1 MDAGL
6 PILSSKTLP
15 VAYALHQTSLCPADL
30 DLAALP
36 SPLDAADSRLAL
48 YRTGAAPDRVW
59 DWVPPPPP
67 APPPTG
73 KLGGLGLLKGKGKA
87 QPVGKVARV
96 AWNPQGDTLAVLVSP
111 PASSSSSPSTLSLLS
126 IHTGAPLVP
135 AAAPL
140 PSTSTPTTLTWQR
153 LALAHDPL
161 LPSWGIALVD
171 RLPALPKIPKDGLAA
186 AGAADGPGGAPRMA
200 FGAGGA
206 GGPGAGGGGAA
217 GGGGGGGVFGAKQAM
232 LERERAKEAQRPL
245 SMQDAVERFPT
256 LLPAARPEDEAASG
270 EGGGDPKVRAM
281 VRPRLEGGEAD
292 AVEHTVLCVGD
303 EKGGCHMF
311 LGGSVYLGSV
321 DVGGPVIAITSLPS
335 SSPVP
340 CASFAVHLSTSASPL
355 AVRVLALPLPP
366 TLSTILRQSS
376 ALRAL
381 LQHAF
386 DALQDTR
393 NLWDEARRIGKG
405 WLQRIADVSRPHGVT
420 TPPTTQLHLLLLTG
434 RPTRALHDFL
444 ASKMNERGLVKWEQ
458 AMGLALE
465 RARRVGWVSVAPAM
479 ERVVVLLREVDAWA
493 RWPEKFDTYTFE
505 RDEVLRATELAKEA
519 VRASAFFQREVEE
532 EERCFKQFSVWL
544 HYELDKVA
552 QQEGSEIR
560 PLAAFDP
567 LPVSHYIQHRLP
579 STAATLAPFLAF
591 GLASAPLK
599 DCAELKAA
607 EAWVAQLPVGARA
620 LRDAELGLIDGES
633 TVGGMGEGAG
643 NDARRLDALVRR
655 MTEEVQGQV
664 DADELASRTGTG
676 WRRTGSSLVP
686 GAFNPAPAAKPEE
699 VPSWA
704 EGAGADPDNAP
715 RPPPGSASPSS
726 SPFGSKAA
734 PSSSKTP
741 RAPQSLPALLHL
753 TARLVGGVFD
763 RGVRAATGA
772 HAHLGEPVERDA
784 GTGMVDEGAE
794 AGELRLRTRV
804 AEDGRLEEVW
814 ARGSTITV
822 SRQLVALVLGNLS
835 AVETA
840 SYDLRVADGPPF
852 RVVELDFAADD
863 ELVLG
868 VAVLK
873 DGAPPRYLLAHA
885 KLADLEWSPESRS
898 PTSPL
903 PLASHV
909 PLDPAYPPSA
919 LAFRTTPSGRQL
931 VASLSGEGRRLEVL
945 DAAGVDAVP
954 AQEMEM

>member
-1 MDAGL
+1 MDTSL
-6 PILSSKTLP
+6 PVLSSKTLP
-15 VAYALHQTSLCPADL
+15 VAHALHPSSLCPADL
-30 DLAALP
+30 DLCALS
-36 SPLDAADSRLAL
+36 SPPDAPDSRLAL
-48 YRTGAAPDRVW
+48 YRTGTAPDRVW
-59 DWVPPPPP
+59 EWVPPPPP

-87 QPVGKVARV
+87 QPVGKVARI
-96 AWNPQGDTLAVLVSP
+96 AWNPQGDTVAVLVAP

-135 AAAPL
+135 PAAPL

-153 LALAHDPL
+153 LALVHDPL
-161 LPSWGIALVD
+161 LPSWGLALVD

-206 GGPGAGGGGAA
+206 GGPGVGGGPG

-245 SMQDAVERFPT
+245 SMQDAAERFPT
-256 LLPAARPEDEAASG
+256 LLPAARPEDEGAA
-270 EGGGDPKVRAM
+270 GGDPKVRAM
-281 VRPRLEGGEAD
+281 LRPRAEGGEAD

-303 EKGGCHMF
+303 EKGGCHLF
-311 LGGSVYLGSV
+311 LGGTVYLGSV
-321 DVGGPVIAITSLPS
+321 DAGEPVLAVTSVPSPSPS
-335 SSPVP
+335 SA
-340 CASFAVHLSTSASPL
+340 ASFVVHLSTSASPL
-355 AVRVLALPLPP
+355 SVRELSVPLPA
-366 TLSTILRQSS
+366 TLSAVLRQSS

-386 DALQDTR
+386 DALQDSR

-465 RARRVGWVSVAPAM
+465 RSRRVGWVSVATAM

-493 RWPEKFDTYTFE
+493 RWPEKFGTYSFE
-505 RDEVLRATELAKEA
+505 RDEVLRATESAREA

-560 PLAAFDP
+560 PVAAFDP

-579 STAATLAPFLAF
+579 STATTIAPFLAF

-599 DCAELKAA
+599 DCAEFKGA
-607 EAWVAQLPVGARA
+607 EAWVAQLPVGTPA
-620 LRDAELGLIDGES
+620 LRDTELGLVDGADMRDDMRP
-633 TVGGMGEGAG
+633 GGGDDE
-643 NDARRLDALVRR
+643 RRLDALVRR

-664 DADELASRTGTG
+664 DADELAARARVGSKEAVT
-676 WRRTGSSLVP
+676 SSLP
-686 GAFNPAPAAKPEE
+686 GGFNPAPAAKLED
-699 VPSWA
+699 VPPWA
-704 EGAGADPDNAP
+704 DVVPDPDAGP
-715 RPPPGSASPSS
+715 RPPLTGATSPP
-726 SPFGSKAA
+726 SPFRGTVVSF
-734 PSSSKTP
+734 SSKKP
-741 RAPQSLPALLHL
+741 KAPQSLPALLHL
-753 TARLVGGVFD
+753 TARLVGGVMD

-772 HAHLGEPVERDA
+772 HAVLGEPVVRDA
-784 GTGMVDEGAE
+784 GEGTMDVDGEVD
-794 AGELRLRTRV
+794 ELRLRTRV
-804 AEDGRLEEVW
+804 AQDGRLEEVW
-814 ARGSTITV
+814 VRGSTITFA
-822 SRQLVALVLGNLS
+822 RQLVQGDLS

-840 SYDLRVADGPPF
+840 SHDLRLADGPPV
-852 RVVELDFAADD
+852 RVVELDFIDDD

-868 VAVLK
+868 VSVLK
-873 DGAPPRYLLAHA
+873 DGAAPRHLIARV
-885 KLADLEWSPESRS
+885 KLADLDWSPDPRS
-898 PTSPL
+898 AASPL
-903 PLASHV
+903 PLSRQVA
-909 PLDPAYPPSA
+909 LDPAYPPSA
-919 LAFRTTPSGRQL
+919 LSFRTTPSGRQL

-945 DAAGVDAVP
+945 DAAGVDAAP
-954 AQEMEM
+954 SQAMEM

>member
-6 PILSSKTLP
+6 PVLSSKTLS
-15 VAYALHQTSLCPADL
+15 VAHALHSSSLCPADL
-30 DLAALP
+30 DLCALS
-36 SPLDAADSRLAL
+36 SPPDAADSRLAL
-48 YRTGAAPDRVW
+48 YRTGTAPDRVW
-59 DWVPPPPP
+59 EWVPPPPP

-87 QPVGKVARV
+87 QPVGKVARL
-96 AWNPQGDTLAVLVSP
+96 AWNPQGDSVAVLVAP

-135 AAAPL
+135 PAAPL
-140 PSTSTPTTLTWQR
+140 PSTSTPTTLSWQR

-161 LPSWGIALVD
+161 LPSWSLALVD

-186 AGAADGPGGAPRMA
+186 AGAADGLGGAPRMA

-206 GGPGAGGGGAA
+206 GGPGAGGGGPG

-245 SMQDAVERFPT
+245 SMQDAAERFPT
-256 LLPAARPEDEAASG
+256 LLPGARVEDEGASG
-270 EGGGDPKVRAM
+270 AGGDPKVRAM
-281 VRPRLEGGEAD
+281 LRPRAEGGEAD

-303 EKGGCHMF
+303 EKGGCHLF

-321 DVGGPVIAITSLPS
+321 DAGGPIVAITSLPLP
-335 SSPVP
+335 SPSAT
-340 CASFAVHLSTSASPL
+340 ASFAVHLSTSTSPL
-355 AVRVLALPLPP
+355 SVRELSLPLPA
-366 TLSTILRQSS
+366 TLSAVLRQSS

-386 DALQDTR
+386 DALQDAR

-420 TPPTTQLHLLLLTG
+420 TPPATQLHLLLLTG

-465 RARRVGWVSVAPAM
+465 RSRRVGWVSVATAM
-479 ERVVVLLREVDAWA
+479 ERVVILLREVDAWA
-493 RWPEKFDTYTFE
+493 RWPEKFGTYSFE
-505 RDEVLRATELAKEA
+505 CDEVLRATELAKEA

-532 EERCFKQFSVWL
+532 EERCFKHFSVWL

-560 PLAAFDP
+560 PVAAFDP

-579 STAATLAPFLAF
+579 STASTIAPFLAF

-599 DCAELKAA
+599 DCAELKNA
-607 EAWVAQLPVGARA
+607 EAWVAQLPVGTRA
-620 LRDAELGLIDGES
+620 LHDAELGLVDRDDMRDDMRP
-633 TVGGMGEGAG
+633 GGGDDEQ
-643 NDARRLDALVRR
+643 RLHMLVRR
-655 MTEEVQGQV
+655 MAEEVQGQV
-664 DADELASRTGTG
+664 DADELAARARAGSTVAGTS
-676 WRRTGSSLVP
+676 TLP
-686 GAFNPAPAAKPEE
+686 GGFNDAPAPKPEE

-704 EGAGADPDNAP
+704 DVVPDPDAGP
-715 RPPPGSASPSS
+715 RPPLAGASSSSSSFGGASPTKLKV
-726 SPFGSKAA
+726 SK
-734 PSSSKTP
+734 P
-741 RAPQSLPALLHL
+741 RVPQSLPALLHL
-753 TARLVGGVFD
+753 TARLVGGVMD

-772 HAHLGEPVERDA
+772 HAQVGEQVGRDA
-784 GTGMVDEGAE
+784 GGGTMDVD
-794 AGELRLRTRV
+794 GEKEEVRLRTRV
-804 AEDGRLEEVW
+804 AQDGRLEEVW
-814 ARGSTITV
+814 VRASTITFA
-822 SRQLVALVLGNLS
+822 RQLVPGDLS

-840 SYDLRVADGPPF
+840 SHDLRLSDGPPF
-852 RVVELDFAADD
+852 RVVELDFADDD

-868 VAVLK
+868 IAVLK
-873 DGAPPRYLLAHA
+873 DGAAPRHLIARI
-885 KLADLEWSPESRS
+885 KLADLDWSPEPRS
-898 PTSPL
+898 PASPL
-903 PLASHV
+903 PLSRQL

-919 LAFRTTPSGRQL
+919 LSFRTTPSGRQL

-945 DAAGVDAVP
+945 DADGVDAV
-954 AQEMEM
+954 ASEEMEQ